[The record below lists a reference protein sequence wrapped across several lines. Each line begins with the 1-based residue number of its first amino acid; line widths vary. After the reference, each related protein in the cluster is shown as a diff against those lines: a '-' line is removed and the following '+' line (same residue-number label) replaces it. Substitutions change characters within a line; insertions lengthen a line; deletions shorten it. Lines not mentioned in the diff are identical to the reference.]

1 MYLKFI
7 FDELLIVPKGEVMRT
22 VGMEK
27 RTDGRHC
34 RIKSALDNWLSVGAK
49 ERAKR
54 CISGFEPKCK
64 EE

>member
-1 MYLKFI
+1 
-7 FDELLIVPKGEVMRT
+7 MRT

-34 RIKSALDNWLSVGAK
+34 RIKKLTLDNWLSVGAK
-49 ERAKR
+49 ERAKG
-54 CISGFEPKCK
+54 CISGLEPKCK